1 MKIDM
6 VRLLQAKRLLAAKKA
21 AAQKKQTSG
30 ASAAAAREA
39 KERAKKAKGKKDKSH
54 FNQVRAWFQR
64 PNMMSVRSLFNGVL
78 VSYMCAI
85 VWMPNN
91 DSRIGLGT

>member
-1 MKIDM
+1 MSGGFDIGCH
-6 VRLLQAKRLLAAKKA
+6 LQAKRLLAAKKA

-54 FNQVRAWFQR
+54 FNQVRAWSQR
-64 PNMMSVRSLFNGVL
+64 PYMTSVASVF
-78 VSYMCAI
+78 VSVHVSDMCAI
-85 VWMPNN
+85 V
-91 DSRIGLGT
+91 

>member
-1 MKIDM
+1 MSAFHYTCCYALMMEYDDT
-6 VRLLQAKRLLAAKKA
+6 VRSLQAKRLLAAKKA

-54 FNQVRAWFQR
+54 FNQVRAC
-64 PNMMSVRSLFNGVL
+64 PKG
-78 VSYMCAI
+78 
-85 VWMPNN
+85 
-91 DSRIGLGT
+91 